1 MPATAPDAGSLETPA
16 NPAAAALS
24 ASELARRCLAT
35 GDELASAA
43 TVVAVLCEPPEGEV
57 GTGPMGL
64 VRRAVSAEAWDGGFR
79 PEGLVCFWRTSMRR
93 APAKPRVDD
102 SLLLDLLERYAE
114 SPEEPAS
121 PRREPLHF
129 ILALV
134 LLRRRKLRL
143 AGRSRDGDG
152 GERWLFEARGGE
164 GEPWR
169 ISIRAATLDE
179 SEIAEAAAALGE
191 LLGDSPSEGSAAG
204 AEPATAPADG
214 HAEGA

>member
-1 MPATAPDAGSLETPA
+1 MAATAPDAGSLQSPA
-16 NPAAAALS
+16 SAVGPALT

-35 GDELASAA
+35 GDELAPAA
-43 TVVAVLCEPPEGEV
+43 AIVAVLCEPPEGEV
-57 GTGPMGL
+57 GSGPMGL

-102 SLLLDLLERYAE
+102 SLLLELLERYAE

-143 AGRSRDGDG
+143 AGRSRDDDG
-152 GERWLFEARGGE
+152 CERWLFEARSGE
-164 GEPWR
+164 AEPWR
-169 ISIRAATLDE
+169 ISLRAATLDE
-179 SEIAEAAAALGE
+179 SEVAEAAAALGE
-191 LLGDSPSEGSAAG
+191 LLGDSPGDGSAA